1 MPPLKPETRWS
12 ATLVQ
17 TGSVI
22 ACLLGVGWYIR
33 GEVEGIRQSQARV
46 EAFIKEQAITQEQAE
61 RYAAAFRWENRH
73 VDLSVPLVRD
83 YRN

>member
-17 TGSVI
+17 TCSVI
-22 ACLLGVGWYIR
+22 GCLFFSAWYIR
-33 GEVEGIRQSQARV
+33 GEVEAIRQSQARV
-46 EAFIKEQAITQEQAE
+46 ETFIREQAVTQEQAE
-61 RYAAAFRWENRH
+61 RYAAAFRWENRNLEII
-73 VDLSVPLVRD
+73 VPSVRE

>member
-17 TGSVI
+17 TCSVL
-22 ACLLGVGWYIR
+22 ACLCGTAWYIR
-33 GEVEGIRQSQARV
+33 GEVESIRQSQARI
-46 EAFIKEQAITQEQAE
+46 EAFIREQAVTQDQAE
-61 RYAAAFRWENRH
+61 RYAAAFRWENRNTE
-73 VDLSVPLVRD
+73 VVVPPVRD